1 MEFWIKAA
9 QLILSLSLLIV
20 LHEFGHYLP
29 ARWFGTRVEKFYLFF
44 DYKFSLFKKK
54 IKDTEWGIGWI
65 PLGGYVK
72 ISGMIDES
80 MDKEQ
85 MAKEPQP
92 WEFRTKPTWQR
103 LIIMIGG
110 ITVNLIVGIL
120 IYAMVVFVWGKEYIP
135 VGALDDGMYVHEE
148 FKQYGFEDGDN
159 ILLVEGVAPMDV
171 TDVNTMIFLRDA
183 REITVKHQS
192 GEKETITLPED
203 IDYEMFK
210 ANAIGAFMPRV
221 RPEIGEILE
230 ESPALDFD
238 LEQGDLITS
247 LNGDTII
254 FWDQFSKEIKTHK
267 SEKVELGIIRNNQRM
282 VVNIETDTAGYVG
295 IGSQKGS
302 ILLADELD
310 TMKYSFF
317 ESFSEGWSLG
327 MWTLSDYASQM
338 KFLFTSKGASSMG
351 GFGAFGNL
359 FASEWDWH
367 VFWLR
372 TALISLILAFMNF
385 LPIPALD
392 GGHIV
397 FLLYEMIS
405 GRKPNEK
412 VLEYAQI
419 VGFILLLGLVL
430 YANGN
435 DIYRAFFGG

>member
-29 ARWFGTRVEKFYLFF
+29 AKWFGTRVEKFYLFF

-54 IKDTEWGIGWI
+54 INETEWGIGWI

-85 MAKEPQP
+85 MAQEPKP
-92 WEFRTKPTWQR
+92 WEFRTKPAWQR

-110 ITVNLIVGIL
+110 IVVNLIVGVL
-120 IYAMVVFVWGKEYIP
+120 IYAMVVFAWGKEYIP
-135 VGALDDGMYVHEE
+135 VGALDDGMYVHEV
-148 FKQYGFEDGDN
+148 FKKYGFQDGDN
-159 ILLVEGVAPMDV
+159 ILLVEGEEPMDV
-171 TDVNTMIFLRDA
+171 MDVNTMIFLRDA
-183 REITVKHQS
+183 RSITVMHQT
-192 GEKETITLPED
+192 GEKETIVLPED

-210 ANAIGAFMPRV
+210 EDAVGAFVPRMDAK
-221 RPEIGEILE
+221 IGTISEN
-230 ESPALDFD
+230 SGAFD
-238 LEQGDLITS
+238 SELKEGDLLTS
-247 LNGDTII
+247 LNGDTLIY
-254 FWDQFSKEIKTHK
+254 WDEFSKSVKDHK
-267 SEKVELGIIRNNQRM
+267 SEE
-282 VVNIETDTAGYVG
+282 VVFGVLRDGNYMTVKAETDSNGTLGVAP
-295 IGSQKGS
+295 S
-302 ILLADELD
+302 IEKLEEKTLIKE
-310 TMKYSFF
+310 YSFF
-317 ESFSEGWSLG
+317 ESFPEGWSLG

-351 GFGAFGNL
+351 GFGAFGSL
-359 FASEWDWH
+359 FAPEWDWH

-392 GGHIV
+392 GGHIM

-412 VLEYAQI
+412 VMEYAQI
-419 VGFILLLGLVL
+419 AGFILLLGLVL

-435 DIYRAFFGG
+435 DIYKAITGG